1 MAGATN
7 KSAKRLGYTKAQIQ
21 TERAKG
27 GILSHAALLASG
39 APARPTKAHKAL
51 VEAMDARKQG
61 LTRKAEPPA
70 GWKAAARGEGAE
82 GRAAAKSARDAF
94 VAKRDAAVKR
104 DALVARTAKNIGD
117 VSRIARG
124 MQQKQAADAQ
134 AKAAADAKQAQ
145 IGRTARA
152 LGDASKI
159 ARGMRQKQAADAAQK
174 AAAPDPHAEKRA
186 RIAQLE
192 RKLELGKQINKVIR
206 AEEKKGGDGWE
217 ERAAQRLLSDKILT
231 NEGIARKVVQPDF
244 AGRRG
249 MPNYQF
255 TNDGATIRRLKDE
268 IGMDR
273 KKGVAWDQRKS
284 RHVPDFGPARP
295 GVPIRL
301 I

>member
-27 GILSHAALLASG
+27 GVLSHAALLASG

-82 GRAAAKSARDAF
+82 GRAAARGAREAF
-94 VAKRDAAVKR
+94 VQKRDAAVKR

-159 ARGMRQKQAADAAQK
+159 ARATRQANAERIRKDAPARAAHEAAVTAERQKAMKTFMGSAKKVDRMIAETAKGDDNGAQVRRMIASLENRSGRPEIRGNSATYSEISRLKKSLVAAEDAGRKARDGQRSET
-174 AAAPDPHAEKRA
+174 AAAR
-186 RIAQLE
+186 
-192 RKLELGKQINKVIR
+192 
-206 AEEKKGGDGWE
+206 
-217 ERAAQRLLSDKILT
+217 RAAQGFAPMRELL
-231 NEGIARKVVQPDF
+231 
-244 AGRRG
+244 GR
-249 MPNYQF
+249 
-255 TNDGATIRRLKDE
+255 
-268 IGMDR
+268 
-273 KKGVAWDQRKS
+273 
-284 RHVPDFGPARP
+284 
-295 GVPIRL
+295 
-301 I
+301 

>member
-82 GRAAAKSARDAF
+82 GRAAARGAREAF
-94 VAKRDAAVKR
+94 VQKRDAAVKR

-124 MQQKQAADAQ
+124 MQQKQAADTQ

-159 ARGMRQKQAADAAQK
+159 ARGMRQKQAADAQAAK
-174 AAAPDPHAEKRA
+174 AKD
-186 RIAQLE
+186 IDS
-192 RKLELGKQINKVIR
+192 IR
-206 AEEKKGGDGWE
+206 ADYLN
-217 ERAAQRLLSDKILT
+217 AARGYIRDMKEAS
-231 NEGIARKVVQPDF
+231 
-244 AGRRG
+244 GRRKDWTG
-249 MPNYQF
+249 PLVHLQTIGKTPAKKASELKTGDTLVFNG
-255 TNDGATIRRLKDE
+255 GATAKVTKVEPLSRTYMTVTTDSGYTRKYGRERL
-268 IGMDR
+268 
-273 KKGVAWDQRKS
+273 VAFDPR
-284 RHVPDFGPARP
+284 
-295 GVPIRL
+295 
-301 I
+301 